1 MLVVVL
7 THPQASV
14 PEMTG
19 AKAANIARCARAGLA
34 TLPGFALTT
43 EATAR
48 GIVDPEVRSQLRA
61 AWVDIGGEDRAVVV
75 RSSSTI
81 EDAGASSMAGR
92 FTSVL
97 DVTSWDEL
105 LAATQRVIDSADA
118 VRDEHGE
125 RRPIA
130 VLVQPQ
136 LDTGLGG
143 VMFGV
148 DPVTG
153 QTDRV
158 VVEAVATRP
167 DALVSGM
174 ATADHY
180 VLSHRGRVL
189 AHATAAE
196 PVVLDRRLRR
206 RLVEMAAQAA
216 AAFGSPQ
223 DVEWAVDREGRLWLL
238 QSRPVTAVAAPV
250 DEHAV
255 VLGAGPVAE
264 TFPAPLTRLEQD
276 LWIGAL
282 RDGIVRAVRATGAVS
297 ESALAA
303 SPVVTTVDGWA
314 AVDLEL
320 LGLTSGHTSLR
331 RRLSPAAILRR
342 LSTAWRVG
350 RLRVA
355 LPRLAAT
362 VVATVDR
369 DLEAIGRLDELPTP
383 TLLDLLDRSRAELA
397 TVHSY
402 EVLCGMLLRTAATSQ
417 RPLPVSA
424 TGLALEALATA
435 RRDGTADDEAIA
447 TDPVLLSLVPPSTA
461 GSPRLPAHGTVG
473 PVSGATIDELPARDA
488 LRLRA
493 RWLQELQCRIARR
506 VGERLAADGALD
518 DGGHVVHL
526 DLGELAQLVAGRAA
540 PPDLGERARHR
551 PGPPLPTSFR
561 IGANS
566 RAITADRA
574 TTIGRSH
581 GLPAGGGRG
590 IGVVVHELGID
601 ASSAPGNEQ
610 GGPAGRV
617 LVTQHLTPQLAALLP
632 QLAGLVSETGSALSH
647 VAILARELGVPTVAG
662 LAGARAR
669 FAPGTQVVVDGTAG
683 TVDIVEEVAA

>member
-7 THPQASV
+7 RHPHASMADV
-14 PEMTG
+14 TG
-19 AKAANIARCARAGLA
+19 AKAANIARCTRAGLA

-48 GIVDPEVRSQLRA
+48 GLADPEVHEQLRA
-61 AWVDIGGEDRAVVV
+61 AWLDIGGDRRPVVV

-97 DVTSWDEL
+97 DVTSWDEMV
-105 LAATQRVIDSADA
+105 AATQRVIDSADA
-118 VRDEHGE
+118 VRDDHGE

-136 LDTGLGG
+136 LDTELGG

-158 VVEAVATRP
+158 VVEAVAARP

-196 PVVLDRRLRR
+196 PVALDRRLRR
-206 RLVEMAAQAA
+206 QLVRMAALAE
-216 AAFGSPQ
+216 AAFGAPQ
-223 DVEWAVDREGRLWLL
+223 DVEWAVDRSGLLWLL
-238 QSRPVTAVAAPV
+238 QSRPVTAVAARV
-250 DEHAV
+250 DVHAV

-264 TFPAPLTRLEQD
+264 TFPAPLTTLEQD

-282 RDGIVRAVRATGAVS
+282 REGIVRAVRATGAVS
-297 ESALAA
+297 AAALAA

-331 RRLSPAAILRR
+331 RRLSPGAILRR
-342 LSTAWRVG
+342 LSTAWRIG

-355 LPRLAAT
+355 LPGLAAT

-369 DLEAIGRLDELPTP
+369 DLEAIGRLDELPT
-383 TLLDLLDRSRAELA
+383 TELVDLLHRSRGELA

-402 EVLCGMLLRTAATSQ
+402 EVLCGMLLHTATSQ
-417 RPLPVSA
+417 HPAPVSA
-424 TGLALEALATA
+424 TGLALDALATA
-435 RRDGTADDEAIA
+435 RRERASDEDAIVTA
-447 TDPVLLSLVPPSTA
+447 PVLLSLVPPSTSRA
-461 GSPRLPAHGTVG
+461 PILPTEGSTGTN
-473 PVSGATIDELPARDA
+473 SHATIDDLPARDA

-493 RWLQELQCRIARR
+493 RWVQELQCHIARR
-506 VGERLAADGALD
+506 LGARLAQDAAIDEPGD
-518 DGGHVVHL
+518 VVHL
-526 DLGELAQLVAGRAA
+526 DLAELAQLARGCPA
-540 PPDLGERARHR
+540 PPDLPERVHHR

-561 IGANS
+561 MGS
-566 RAITADRA
+566 SGRAIAAEDTAP
-574 TTIGRSH
+574 TGRSH

-590 IGVVVHELGID
+590 IGIVVHELGAD
-601 ASSAPGNEQ
+601 TAPFA
-610 GGPAGRV
+610 GGGRV

-662 LAGARAR
+662 LAGARGR
-669 FAPGTQVVVDGTAG
+669 FTPGMQVVVDGTAG
-683 TVDIVEEVAA
+683 TVEIVEEVAA